1 MSKKSKK
8 QVIWEWVAPGVL
20 ILAAVLLVE
29 ISHLSQGWW
38 RYPLNMLGWGVIGL
52 GFFEPWRRWRQAEIE
67 LIRRVWLP
75 QGHKPHISLLTG
87 QDLACGMPVVVNDRG
102 FVVAPDKSPYPPPAN
117 PTWVTGSVKDEDED
131 DDVPIIGDD
140 DPHGVA

>member
-1 MSKKSKK
+1 MSKKIKR
-8 QVIWEWVAPGVL
+8 QIIWEWVTPGAS

-38 RYPLNMLGWGVIGL
+38 RYPLDMLGWGVVGL
-52 GFFEPWRRWRQAEIE
+52 GFFESWRRWRQAEIE

-102 FVVAPDKSPYPPPAN
+102 FVITPDKSPYPP
-117 PTWVTGSVKDEDED
+117 TRE
-131 DDVPIIGDD
+131 
-140 DPHGVA
+140 PHVGYRVRRGR